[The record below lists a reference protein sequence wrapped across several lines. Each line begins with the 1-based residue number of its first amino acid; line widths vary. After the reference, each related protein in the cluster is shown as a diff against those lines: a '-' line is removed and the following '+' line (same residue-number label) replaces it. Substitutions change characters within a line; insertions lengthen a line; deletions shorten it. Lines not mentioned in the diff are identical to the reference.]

1 MGRNLF
7 ELLLEQDRQASHDAA
22 YFASAVSRDG
32 RRFSEEF
39 TLRKVALYVRTN
51 MRFIESCFLHVRSHS
66 LCFLSVLLRAFVFLS
81 LVAKFLV
88 PEWGV
93 WLAAA

>member
-7 ELLLEQDRQASHDAA
+7 ELLLEQDRQASHDEA

-39 TLRKVALYVRTN
+39 SLREVALYVCAN
-51 MRFIESCFLHVRSHS
+51 GPIMRSIFEVSH
-66 LCFLSVLLRAFVFLS
+66 LRGFVS
-81 LVAKFLV
+81 NSQIHC
-88 PEWGV
+88 P
-93 WLAAA
+93 

>member
-22 YFASAVSRDG
+22 YFTSAVSRDG

-39 TLRKVALYVRTN
+39 TLREVALYV
-51 MRFIESCFLHVRSHS
+51 
-66 LCFLSVLLRAFVFLS
+66 SVNGPTCALFSKRPIA
-81 LVAKFLV
+81 
-88 PEWGV
+88 
-93 WLAAA
+93 

>member
-32 RRFSEEF
+32 RRFSEGF
-39 TLRKVALYVRTN
+39 TLREVALYV
-51 MRFIESCFLHVRSHS
+51 
-66 LCFLSVLLRAFVFLS
+66 
-81 LVAKFLV
+81 
-88 PEWGV
+88 
-93 WLAAA
+93 

>member
-7 ELLLEQDRQASHDAA
+7 ELLLEQDRQASQDAA

-39 TLRKVALYVRTN
+39 SLREVALYVRAN
-51 MRFIESCFLHVRSHS
+51 VRFIESCFLQRSFPLALFS
-66 LCFLSVLLRAFVFLS
+66 KRP
-81 LVAKFLV
+81 VAWFCVK
-88 PEWGV
+88 
-93 WLAAA
+93 